1 MVSFF
6 NYQLYQIPQGVNE
19 THCYHTGKRQTGMA
33 LLNEFG
39 PHRLFYQSTNATSG
53 SAIEPEKQVFEID
66 GRSTPFSFHPL
77 TLKKR
82 KKVRA
87 RAQLSSDHMIL
98 LGLPLIN
105 ENAKDV
111 TEICFPNGTVSLVM
125 LARRNSPCSSLR
137 RLHEYVRLNG
147 ARLDD
152 IISSL
157 AKNMFLSDD
166 MAGGQYIVSGY
177 GNLGRNTKRHPPDQ
191 PAMRG
196 TLQAEENMQI
206 SEIVGGALSCV
217 ADCADK
223 YCDWIYHLNRT
234 LKNTNV
240 NLQWPPQGN
249 DCFANNWMSTQFV
262 VRRWGA
268 GLRDNTWPLEN
279 MIVSAHVDRGDLDT
293 IMPSIYYM
301 GGSHKEGGV
310 VAGSDLALFE
320 KETGG
325 SGVQIKTCIED
336 TVVVVLSN
344 SRRQLHGCIKNNYG
358 SQQKEIDPSAWS
370 TRIIPYIPK
379 GVFDWMKR
387 NPKATPWNETK

>member
-157 AKNMFLSDD
+157 AKNRFLSDD
-166 MAGGQYIVSGY
+166 MAGEI
-177 GNLGRNTKRHPPDQ
+177 GR
-191 PAMRG
+191 
-196 TLQAEENMQI
+196 
-206 SEIVGGALSCV
+206 
-217 ADCADK
+217 
-223 YCDWIYHLNRT
+223 
-234 LKNTNV
+234 
-240 NLQWPPQGN
+240 
-249 DCFANNWMSTQFV
+249 
-262 VRRWGA
+262 
-268 GLRDNTWPLEN
+268 
-279 MIVSAHVDRGDLDT
+279 AHV
-293 IMPSIYYM
+293 
-301 GGSHKEGGV
+301 
-310 VAGSDLALFE
+310 
-320 KETGG
+320 
-325 SGVQIKTCIED
+325 
-336 TVVVVLSN
+336 
-344 SRRQLHGCIKNNYG
+344 
-358 SQQKEIDPSAWS
+358 
-370 TRIIPYIPK
+370 
-379 GVFDWMKR
+379 
-387 NPKATPWNETK
+387 